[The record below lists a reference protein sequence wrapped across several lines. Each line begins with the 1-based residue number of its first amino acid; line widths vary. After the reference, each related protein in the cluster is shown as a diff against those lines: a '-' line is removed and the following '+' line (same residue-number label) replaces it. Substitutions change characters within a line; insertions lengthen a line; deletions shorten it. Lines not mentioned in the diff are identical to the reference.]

1 MSMFANFIHK
11 LLKTNNLFK
20 AKIKELF
27 FFFTLKYIMLLC
39 TEKIF
44 TGKVWVNRKVLII
57 FIEFSQKEK
66 RQQFKWKG

>member
-20 AKIKELF
+20 AKMKE
-27 FFFTLKYIMLLC
+27 LKYIMFLSI
-39 TEKIF
+39 EKIF
-44 TGKVWVNRKVLII
+44 TEKVWVNRKVLII